1 MRELWRRRGFRD
13 LLIGQGVSALGDW
26 MGTVAF
32 MALVLHVT
40 GSSTAVGGILVLR
53 LAPAAIAGPLAA
65 RLSGRLDRRSTM
77 LAMDAA
83 RAVMIALVPLV
94 SALWWIYLW
103 AFLNELASIAFL
115 PARDASIPDLVEEH
129 QLETAD
135 AVILGSSYGFIPIG
149 AGAFGLVTWLTSGL
163 DLGERL
169 QLGPVFWI
177 DSLTFVVS
185 YLMIRRIHLPSTE
198 ATKRGQGKEEGRF
211 MDALRI
217 PLVRSVLPATIGA
230 VTGIGVLFSLG
241 VVFVQ
246 DVLSA
251 SNTQF
256 GVLIALFGVGAF
268 TGLVLLRWRD
278 TSSIQA
284 VRFTVAVQ
292 GITIAVMSLSPTV
305 EIAYIGAVFFGGAAA
320 AALAA
325 GMSVLQRR
333 LDGDQRVLAFT
344 VFHVVI
350 RGGLSVAA
358 IGAGVAADL
367 IKGVSWPLVG
377 KLEPARLVLLFAG
390 VLVFFS
396 AASIRGIPTPPPARS
411 AASERAGPGAG
422 PPPPDAGSAPVPDGG
437 PTGTGG
443 ARPAGIGGDGHP
455 VARPPD
461 APRQSDPP
469 RQPDPPPRA
478 GPAPPAGAR

>member
-1 MRELWRRRGFRD
+1 MRDLWRRRGFRH

-32 MALVLHVT
+32 MALVLNVT

-77 LAMDAA
+77 LAMDAV

-94 SALWWIYLW
+94 LSLWWIYLW
-103 AFLNELASIAFL
+103 AFLHELASIVFL
-115 PARDASIPDLVEEH
+115 PARDAAIPDLVEED

-149 AGAFGLVTWLTSGL
+149 AGAFGLVTWLTSSL
-163 DLGERL
+163 PVGERL
-169 QLGPVFWI
+169 ELGPVFWI
-177 DSLTFVVS
+177 DALTFVVS
-185 YLMIRRIHLPSTE
+185 YVMISRIHLPSTE
-198 ATKRGQGKEEGRF
+198 SARRGSASGEGRF
-211 MDALRI
+211 VDALRL
-217 PLVRSVLPATIGA
+217 PLVRSVLPATVGA

-241 VVFVQ
+241 IVFVR

-256 GVLIALFGVGAF
+256 GILIALFGVGAF
-268 TGLVLLRWRD
+268 VGLILLRWRD
-278 TSSIQA
+278 TSSVEA

-292 GITIAVMSLSPTV
+292 GVTISVMSLSPTV
-305 EIAYIGAVFFGGAAA
+305 EIAYLGAVIFGGAAA

-333 LDGDQRVLAFT
+333 LDGDDRVLAFT

-350 RGGLSVAA
+350 RGGLSLAA
-358 IGAGVAADL
+358 IGAGIASDL
-367 IKGVSWPLVG
+367 IGAVSWPLVG
-377 KLEPARLVLLFAG
+377 KLEPARIVLLFAG
-390 VLVFFS
+390 ALVFFS
-396 AASIRGIPTPPPARS
+396 AASIRRVPALPPPRPATRPP
-411 AASERAGPGAG
+411 ADPEPV
-422 PPPPDAGSAPVPDGG
+422 PPPD
-437 PTGTGG
+437 
-443 ARPAGIGGDGHP
+443 
-455 VARPPD
+455 
-461 APRQSDPP
+461 
-469 RQPDPPPRA
+469 RA
-478 GPAPPAGAR
+478 GADRPEPDDPATRPGPPPPAGAR

>member
-1 MRELWRRRGFRD
+1 VRDLWRRRGFRY

-65 RLSGRLDRRSTM
+65 RISGRIDRRTTM
-77 LAMDAA
+77 LAMDAV
-83 RAVMIALVPLV
+83 RAVMIALVPFIL
-94 SALWWIYLW
+94 SLWWIYLW
-103 AFLNELASIAFL
+103 AFLHELASIVFL
-115 PARDASIPDLVEEH
+115 PARDAAIPDLVEEH

-163 DLGERL
+163 GLGERF

-177 DSLTFVVS
+177 DGLTFVVS
-185 YLMIRRIHLPSTE
+185 YLMIQRIHLPSTE
-198 ATKRGQGKEEGRF
+198 AVRRGAGKAEGRF
-211 MDALRI
+211 VDALRI
-217 PLVRSVLPATIGA
+217 PLVRSVLPATVGA
-230 VTGIGVLFSLG
+230 VMGIGVLFSLG
-241 VVFVQ
+241 VVFVK

-251 SNTQF
+251 SDTQF

-278 TSSIQA
+278 TSSIHA
-284 VRFTVAVQ
+284 VRFAVAVQ
-292 GITIAVMSLSPTV
+292 GVTISVMSLSPTV

-333 LDGDQRVLAFT
+333 LDGEQRVLAFT

-367 IKGVSWPLVG
+367 IRGVSWPLVG

-390 VLVFFS
+390 ALVFFS
-396 AASIRGIPTPPPARS
+396 AASIRGVRVPPPRGDGSRSAAPTDTDPDPDPAPPPARARHGHDDDATS
-411 AASERAGPGAG
+411 PAGE
-422 PPPPDAGSAPVPDGG
+422 PPPGEAG
-437 PTGTGG
+437 
-443 ARPAGIGGDGHP
+443 
-455 VARPPD
+455 
-461 APRQSDPP
+461 
-469 RQPDPPPRA
+469 
-478 GPAPPAGAR
+478 

>member
-1 MRELWRRRGFRD
+1 VRDLWRRRGFRH

-32 MALVLHVT
+32 MALVLNVT

-77 LAMDAA
+77 LAMDAV

-94 SALWWIYLW
+94 LSLWWIYLW
-103 AFLNELASIAFL
+103 AFLHELASIVFL
-115 PARDASIPDLVEEH
+115 PARDAAIPDLVEED

-149 AGAFGLVTWLTSGL
+149 AGAFGLVTWLTSSL
-163 DLGERL
+163 PVGERL
-169 QLGPVFWI
+169 ELGPVFWI
-177 DSLTFVVS
+177 DALTFVVS
-185 YLMIRRIHLPSTE
+185 YVMISRIHLPSTE
-198 ATKRGQGKEEGRF
+198 SARRGATAGEGRF
-211 MDALRI
+211 VDALRI
-217 PLVRSVLPATIGA
+217 PLVRSVLPATVGA

-241 VVFVQ
+241 IVFVR

-256 GVLIALFGVGAF
+256 GILIALFGVGAF
-268 TGLVLLRWRD
+268 VGLILLRWRD
-278 TSSIQA
+278 TSSVEA

-292 GITIAVMSLSPTV
+292 GVTISVMSLSPTV
-305 EIAYIGAVFFGGAAA
+305 EIAYLGAVIFGGAAA

-333 LDGDQRVLAFT
+333 LDGDERVLAFT

-350 RGGLSVAA
+350 RGGLSLAA
-358 IGAGVAADL
+358 IGAGIASDVIGA
-367 IKGVSWPLVG
+367 VSWPLVG
-377 KLEPARLVLLFAG
+377 RLEPARIVLLFAG
-390 VLVFFS
+390 ALVFFS
-396 AASIRGIPTPPPARS
+396 AASIRRVPAL
-411 AASERAGPGAG
+411 
-422 PPPPDAGSAPVPDGG
+422 
-437 PTGTGG
+437 
-443 ARPAGIGGDGHP
+443 
-455 VARPPD
+455 
-461 APRQSDPP
+461 
-469 RQPDPPPRA
+469 PPPRDATRPPADPEPVPPPRDAMRSPADPEPVPPPGRA
-478 GPAPPAGAR
+478 GADRPEPDDPATHPGPPPPAGAR

>member
-1 MRELWRRRGFRD
+1 MGDLWRRPGFRH

-32 MALVLHVT
+32 MALVLHIT
-40 GSSTAVGGILVLR
+40 GSSTAVAGILVLR

-77 LAMDAA
+77 LAMDAL

-94 SALWWIYLW
+94 LSLWWIYLW
-103 AFLNELASIAFL
+103 AFLHELASIVFL
-115 PARDASIPDLVEEH
+115 PARDAAIPDLVEEH

-163 DLGERL
+163 GVSERFH
-169 QLGPVFWI
+169 LGPVFWI
-177 DSLTFVVS
+177 DGLTFVVS
-185 YLMIRRIHLPSTE
+185 YLMIRRIHLPAESQRRSTE
-198 ATKRGQGKEEGRF
+198 ESEGRF
-211 MDALRI
+211 VDALRI
-217 PLVRSVLPATIGA
+217 PLVRTVLPATIGA

-241 VVFVQ
+241 IVFVK

-251 SNTQF
+251 SDTQF

-268 TGLVLLRWRD
+268 AGLVMLRWRD
-278 TSSIQA
+278 TSSVQA

-292 GITIAVMSLSPTV
+292 GVTISVMSLSPTV
-305 EIAYIGAVFFGGAAA
+305 EIAYIGAVIFGGAAA

-333 LDGDQRVLAFT
+333 LEGGERVLAFT

-358 IGAGVAADL
+358 IGAGLAADL
-367 IKGVSWPLVG
+367 IKSVSWPLVG
-377 KLEPARLVLLFAG
+377 HLEPARVVLLCAG
-390 VLVFFS
+390 ALVFFS
-396 AASIRGIPTPPPARS
+396 AGSIRGLPA
-411 AASERAGPGAG
+411 
-422 PPPPDAGSAPVPDGG
+422 
-437 PTGTGG
+437 
-443 ARPAGIGGDGHP
+443 
-455 VARPPD
+455 
-461 APRQSDPP
+461 
-469 RQPDPPPRA
+469 PPPRRD
-478 GPAPPAGAR
+478 GGT